1 MIELQYSGPDGFQKA
16 AACSLAYFFGEEF
29 TYKERSFMMGWIYVL
44 IGGFIEVFWVMGLK
58 HASSPLEWA
67 GVSAAILLSFLV
79 FLFRAFKTLPI
90 GTVYAVFTGIGT
102 SGIVIVEMIFFGE
115 PVSIAKLLFIALL
128 IGGVIGLKTADS

>member
-1 MIELQYSGPDGFQKA
+1 
-16 AACSLAYFFGEEF
+16 
-29 TYKERSFMMGWIYVL
+29 MMGWIYVL

-67 GVSAAILLSFLV
+67 GVSAAILLSFW

-102 SGIVIVEMIFFGE
+102 SSIVIVEMIFFGE

-128 IGGVIGLKTADS
+128 IGGVIGLKQLTAKQKGEA